1 MKYGKMKE
9 NKINIIQLN
18 CTKIVMKIRHVL
30 LKRIIKMVIFKNYK
44 KIIQSQTRVFI
55 I

>member
-18 CTKIVMKIRHVL
+18 CTKIVKIRHVL